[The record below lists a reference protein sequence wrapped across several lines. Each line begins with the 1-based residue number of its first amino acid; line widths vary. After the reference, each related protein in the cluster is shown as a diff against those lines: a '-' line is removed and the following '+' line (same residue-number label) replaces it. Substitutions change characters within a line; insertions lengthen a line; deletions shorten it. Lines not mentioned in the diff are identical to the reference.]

1 MQRLTRMFAVCC
13 LSVCT
18 LPFAQAGND
27 DPLSLLPADAHVII
41 RVQAPEKTVQD
52 LADFVNSIQ
61 PGAGGMIL
69 GQQPAIGAAIGNPG
83 LVGVDMSRDWYVAIN
98 VNKGGPPQTALL
110 LPTTD
115 AEAMQTAMGSLTGH
129 AIGDWVAFARNE
141 RDLADIKSCEQGD
154 AESVSLSDDLKAAFS
169 GRHVAILI
177 NGTQVKEKFAD
188 ELEQMEAQWEGFVNM
203 IVAQIQATSPQTNV
217 ESVQELYSM
226 MGRTAIQ
233 IINDTDSLLLT
244 VNVADGNLEI
254 GEMLSV
260 TPDSASGRYLSAQK
274 STSFS
279 QLAKM
284 PTGLQGYLGVNVDVQ
299 PMMDWSLKMMV
310 GALSEDPE
318 VAAKL
323 KTQFESVR
331 DWKVGEMCLGGGFSE
346 EGGMQYLQRTEL
358 APGKVVREF
367 MQAFGDLG
375 KVTVSGIEQE
385 YDYQR
390 AAENV
395 AGLEVD
401 VLNVTQTIPEGF
413 DPTGMAKDLI
423 EAMYGENGMQQRVAV
438 DDDVIYQVVGGD
450 LKLLGALVTGDAQ
463 PTTAWNSTRAAHPEQ
478 LNVMGMID
486 LPATVLSAMKMFSKV
501 PQAGIPVD
509 EQMLDAIQF
518 PESYVGFS
526 MVATKDRLDVLTTI
540 PASTLQNFF
549 MGVTRVQ
556 QF

>member
-1 MQRLTRMFAVCC
+1 MQRLTRIIAVCC
-13 LSVCT
+13 LSVST
-18 LPFAQAGND
+18 FVSAEAGKA
-27 DPLSLLPADAHVII
+27 DPLSLLPADAHIII
-41 RVQAPEKTVQD
+41 RVQAPEKTLQD

-69 GQQPAIGAAIGNPG
+69 GQQSAIGGAIGNPG

-115 AEAMQTAMGSLTGH
+115 ADAMQSAMGSLTGH
-129 AIGDWVAFARNE
+129 AIGDWVAFGRNE
-141 RDLADIKSCEQGD
+141 GDLAGIKSCEQGD
-154 AESVSLSDDLKAAFS
+154 AKSVALSDDVKAAFS
-169 GRHVAILI
+169 GRHVAVLI
-177 NGTQVKEKFAD
+177 NGTQVKQKFAD
-188 ELEQMEAQWEGFVNM
+188 ELEQMETQWEGFVSM
-203 IVAQIQATSPQTNV
+203 IVGQIQATSPQTNV
-217 ESVQELYSM
+217 ESVKELYSM
-226 MGRTAIQ
+226 MGSTAIQ

-260 TPDSASGRYLSAQK
+260 TPDSVSGRYLSAQK
-274 STSFS
+274 STAFS

-299 PMMDWSLKMMV
+299 PMMDWSLRMMV

-346 EGGMQYLQRTEL
+346 AGGMQYLQRTEL

-367 MQAFGDLG
+367 MQAFGELG

-390 AAENV
+390 AAEKV
-395 AGLEVD
+395 GGLEVD
-401 VLNVTQTIPEGF
+401 VLNVKQNVPEGF
-413 DPTGMAKDLI
+413 DPTGMAKELI
-423 EAMYGENGMQQRVAV
+423 DAMYGENGMQQRVAV
-438 DDDVIYQVVGGD
+438 DGDVIYQVVGGD
-450 LKLLGALVTGDAQ
+450 LDLLGALVTGDAQ
-463 PTTAWNSTRAAHPEQ
+463 PTTAWTSVRAAHPEQ
-478 LNVMGMID
+478 VNVMGMID
-486 LPATVLSAMKMFSKV
+486 LPAVVLSAMKMFSKV

-526 MVATKDRLDVLTTI
+526 MVASKDRLDVLTTI